1 MPSRFGC
8 PSGVRLRGRVP
19 LAACRVDCG
28 DPSTQPPQ
36 ASTSA
41 GTRKRVSVS
50 GDRLGGNM
58 VDPRSGSSILIAFA
72 GPPSRGRL
80 ARRVHPAGGPMI
92 RRTPSAALVSVAVV
106 FTSAWYVTAQSPRPP
121 VTPAAASRAA
131 SPAAGVLNPAS
142 SPESLGFDSQR
153 LAKLDAYMAKAVADG
168 RVAGMS
174 TLLARHGQVVAEK
187 LYGVKSL
194 ATAAPITKDTIFRLY
209 SMSKPITGVA
219 MMMLFED
226 GRWQLDDPV
235 TKFVPEFKG
244 LKVMSGADADG
255 RRSIQDLQRPPTMR
269 ELMSH
274 TAGFGYGL
282 ADQHPVDK
290 LYREKG
296 VLAANGLADMIKRT
310 AEIPLIF
317 QPGTKWSY
325 SSAVDIQGY
334 IVEKLSGQ
342 KFGEFLEQ
350 RIFKP
355 LKMTDTAFYVPKD
368 KASRLAA
375 VYAGNPKTGKIE
387 EVKDLFGGAM
397 PTYLEPPSMESGG
410 GGLVGTIGDYA
421 RFAQMIAN
429 KGELDG
435 ARLLSPAS
443 VELMG
448 TNVISKNALVSS
460 NGNGVARFNEA
471 VGFGLDFMVVNDPRA
486 AGTLEG
492 KGSMSWGGA
501 AGTWFW
507 VDPANDLIFVGMIQ
521 RMGDTGGDPL
531 GAMARTLTY
540 QALLHPER

>member
-1 MPSRFGC
+1 
-8 PSGVRLRGRVP
+8 
-19 LAACRVDCG
+19 
-28 DPSTQPPQ
+28 
-36 ASTSA
+36 
-41 GTRKRVSVS
+41 
-50 GDRLGGNM
+50 
-58 VDPRSGSSILIAFA
+58 
-72 GPPSRGRL
+72 
-80 ARRVHPAGGPMI
+80 MI
-92 RRTPSAALVSVAVV
+92 RRTAAAALISVAVV
-106 FTSAWYVTAQSPRPP
+106 FTSVWYVGAQSPRPP
-121 VTPAAASRAA
+121 ASAAPSRAA
-131 SPAAGVLNPAS
+131 SAAAGALNPAS

-168 RVAGMS
+168 RVAGMA
-174 TLLARHGQVVAEK
+174 TLLARHGQVVSEK
-187 LYGVKSL
+187 RYGVQSL
-194 ATAAPITKDTIFRLY
+194 ATGAPLTKDTIYRLY

-226 GRWQLDDPV
+226 GRWQLDDSV
-235 TKFVPEFKG
+235 TKFVPEFKA
-244 LKVMSGADADG
+244 LKVMSAADADG
-255 RRSIQDLQRPPTMR
+255 RRSIQDMQRPPTMR

-290 LYREKG
+290 MYREKS

-310 AEIPLIF
+310 AEIPLMF

-342 KFGEFLEQ
+342 TFGEFLQQ

-368 KASRLAA
+368 KAGRLSA
-375 VYAGNPKTGKIE
+375 VYAGDPKTGKIE
-387 EVKDLFGGAM
+387 EVKDLFGGKM

-443 VELMG
+443 VEMMG
-448 TNVISKNALVSS
+448 TNMIPKSVLVSS
-460 NGNGVARFNEA
+460 NGIGAMRFNEA

-507 VDPANDLIFVGMIQ
+507 VDPTNDLIFVGMIQ

-531 GAMARTLTY
+531 GSMARTLTY

>member
-1 MPSRFGC
+1 
-8 PSGVRLRGRVP
+8 
-19 LAACRVDCG
+19 
-28 DPSTQPPQ
+28 
-36 ASTSA
+36 
-41 GTRKRVSVS
+41 
-50 GDRLGGNM
+50 
-58 VDPRSGSSILIAFA
+58 
-72 GPPSRGRL
+72 
-80 ARRVHPAGGPMI
+80 MI
-92 RRTPSAALVSVAVV
+92 RRTPAAAALVSVAVV
-106 FTSAWYVTAQSPRPP
+106 FTSVWYVSAQSPRPP
-121 VTPAAASRAA
+121 ASPAASRAA
-131 SPAAGVLNPAS
+131 SPAAGALNPAS

-153 LAKLDAYMAKAVADG
+153 LAKLDAYMAKAVGDG
-168 RVAGMS
+168 RV
-174 TLLARHGQVVAEK
+174 
-187 LYGVKSL
+187 KSL
-194 ATAAPITKDTIFRLY
+194 ETGAPITKDTIFRLY

-244 LKVMSGADADG
+244 LKVMSGADAEG
-255 RRSIQDLQRPPTMR
+255 RRSIQDMQRPPTMR

-310 AEIPLIF
+310 AEIPLMF

-342 KFGEFLEQ
+342 KFGEFLQQ

-368 KASRLAA
+368 KASRLSA

-387 EVKDLFGGAM
+387 EVKELFGGAM

-435 ARLLSPAS
+435 AQLLSPAS
-443 VELMG
+443 VEMMG
-448 TNVISKNALVSS
+448 TNMIPKSVLGSS
-460 NGNGVARFNEA
+460 NGIGAARFNEA

-492 KGSMSWGGA
+492 KGAMSWGGA

-507 VDPANDLIFVGMIQ
+507 VDPTHDLIFVGMIQ

-531 GAMARTLTY
+531 GSMARTLTY

>member
-1 MPSRFGC
+1 M
-8 PSGVRLRGRVP
+8 LRPTAV
-19 LAACRVDCG
+19 AAVCV
-28 DPSTQPPQ
+28 
-36 ASTSA
+36 
-41 GTRKRVSVS
+41 
-50 GDRLGGNM
+50 
-58 VDPRSGSSILIAFA
+58 
-72 GPPSRGRL
+72 
-80 ARRVHPAGGPMI
+80 
-92 RRTPSAALVSVAVV
+92 SAAVA
-106 FTSAWYVTAQSPRPP
+106 FTCPWHASAQSSRQSAPP
-121 VTPAAASRAA
+121 AASRAG
-131 SPAAGVLNPAS
+131 SPAAAALNPAS
-142 SPESLGFDSQR
+142 SPEALGFDSQR

-174 TLLARHGQVVAEK
+174 TLLARHGQVLSEK
-187 LYGVKSL
+187 TYGVKSL
-194 ATAAPITKDTIFRLY
+194 ATAAPMTKDTIFRLY

-226 GRWQLDDPV
+226 GKWQLDDPV
-235 TKFVPEFKG
+235 TKFVPEFKA
-244 LKVMSGADADG
+244 LKVMSGADAEG

-310 AEIPLIF
+310 AEIPLMF
-317 QPGTKWSY
+317 QPGTRWSY

-334 IVEKLSGQ
+334 LVEKLSGQ
-342 KFGEFLEQ
+342 KFGEFLQQ

-368 KASRLAA
+368 KAARLAA
-375 VYAGNPKTGKIE
+375 VYAGNPKSGKIE
-387 EVKDLFGGAM
+387 EVKELFGGAM
-397 PTYLEPPSMESGG
+397 PSYLEPPSMESGG

-443 VELMG
+443 VEMMG
-448 TNVISKNALVSS
+448 TNMIPKSVLVSS
-460 NGNGVARFNEA
+460 NGIGATRFNDA

-507 VDPANDLIFVGMIQ
+507 VDPTNDLIFVGMIQ